1 MFSVFKHILFYYALP
16 YATALGCLM
25 ALINFIQERY
35 RKANEDD
42 APKKII
48 SIIFNVSI
56 VVSVLMFLNWFFT
69 KISIGIW
76 IANMVHQLMLFLQ
89 NLPAIGVIAS
99 TLINWKNWIFNFI
112 ATWYLPYLKAF
123 VLVFFFGSLVALASL
138 KWRVNFARAL
148 NIIIP
153 VVVKFPYL
161 CFQYFTGHQTP
172 VKDLLLK
179 GVLKAKIRENL
190 NDSYEAAVQG
200 YSDNGQKF
208 ENGAGGTAST
218 QTKKATAVAI
228 RRTDVKVLT
237 AGGQRKAHIL
247 VHQSRETETDKSI
260 ERALQGLGLRLS
272 GDSVYFPTDPYYS
285 SNEKGFIF
293 DSIVSYDPAEKLGS
307 FKVIFDNPFEQHT
320 RLELGGI
327 GAFSVFINDI
337 KNLIKYITHLTPRG
351 LRDRIIQ
358 IANNKYYYDTSA
370 EKANY
375 KVQQNLD
382 LSVIPVPEDP
392 ETHLNIEEAR
402 ERALQVA
409 NARIE
414 EVNNALNGFKLT
426 GQMLNVQVGGNNAI
440 YSFAM
445 PPDPKIPSDL
455 TRVEMKIG
463 DILQIND
470 KPIIQMNAGILT
482 LSLNNGVNI
491 PVSFADMI
499 KERKK
504 GASCIISGM
513 IGVDAMGKPIYF
525 ELNDRNPHA
534 MFFGKTGVGKTVSI
548 DNVLYSSISATDPR
562 HLRIATIDGKGNSFD
577 FMRLDGEHPNPYL
590 YAPPANGSGDRDY
603 ARALL
608 SHMEKECRRRIE
620 LFREASVAK
629 LSEYNAKYPDK
640 YLYEILLVVDEF
652 SEITKLDDKLKASE
666 LVQKGTTDK
675 LEYLAKMARSVGIHL
690 LLANQSAR
698 KELVPGKIAA
708 NITGRVSLGVSEP
721 IEAEIALPETGIKVN
736 QINQPGEFYSIM
748 NGSNN
753 PEHGN
758 SPYLTQ
764 ETCEKLNDK
773 LTEKFGQA
781 TYVKTR
787 EEIMEEEGFT
797 QEEDETKDKPMSFYK
812 SPVLSSQ
819 KNNPEDN
826 NPKNHKH
833 TGKYAYTISGG
844 KDGKDL

>member
-123 VLVFFFGSLVALASL
+123 VLVFFFGSLVALAGL

-228 RRTDVKVLT
+228 RRTDVRVLT

-260 ERALQGLGLRLS
+260 ERTLQGLGERLS
-272 GDSVYFPTDPYYS
+272 GDSVYFPADPYYS

-293 DSIVSYDPAEKLGS
+293 DSVVSYNPAEELGS

-320 RLELGGI
+320 RLELGGM
-327 GAFSVFINDI
+327 GAFAVFMNDI

-358 IANNKYYYDTSA
+358 IANTKYYYDNSV
-370 EKANY
+370 EKADY

-382 LSVIPVPEDP
+382 LSIIPVPEDP
-392 ETHLNIEEAR
+392 KTHLNIKDAR
-402 ERALQVA
+402 EKALQVA
-409 NARIE
+409 NARAE
-414 EVNNALNGFKLT
+414 DVKKALNGFHLT
-426 GQMLNVQVGGNNAI
+426 GQMLDVKVGGNNAI

-455 TRVEMKIG
+455 TRVEMQIG
-463 DILQIND
+463 NILRIDD
-470 KPIIQMNAGILT
+470 KPIIQMKAGILT
-482 LSLNNGVNI
+482 LSMNNGVNI
-491 PVSFADMI
+491 PVSFTNMI

-504 GASCIISGM
+504 GVSCIISGM
-513 IGVDAMGKPIYF
+513 AGVDAMQRPIYF
-525 ELNDRNPHA
+525 ELGDKNPHA
-534 MFFGKTGVGKTVSI
+534 ILFGKTGTGKTVTIFTIIYSI
-548 DNVLYSSISATDPR
+548 MSATDPK
-562 HLRIATIDGKGNSFD
+562 HLRIAYIDGKGNSFE
-577 FMRLDGEHPNPYL
+577 FMKLDGEHPNPYL
-590 YAPPANGSGDRDY
+590 YAPPADASGDIEY
-603 ARALL
+603 ARALI
-608 SHMEKECRRRIE
+608 SHLESECRRRID
-620 LFREASVAK
+620 LFKKDAVAK
-629 LSEYNAKYPDK
+629 LSEYNEKHSDDP
-640 YLYEILLVVDEF
+640 LPEILAVVDEF
-652 SEITKLDDKLKASE
+652 SAITKLDDNLKASE
-666 LVQKGTTDK
+666 AVKKGTVDK
-675 LEYLAKMARSVGIHL
+675 FEYLAKMARSVGIRL

-748 NGSNN
+748 NGANN
-753 PEHGN
+753 AEHGN
-758 SPYLTQ
+758 SPYLSPK
-764 ETCEKLNDK
+764 TCEKLNDK

-787 EEIMEEEGFT
+787 EEVMEEEGFV
-797 QEEDETKDKPMSFYK
+797 QRDETKDKPMSFYK
-812 SPVLSSQ
+812 SPVLPSQ
-819 KNNPEDN
+819 KNNPEDS